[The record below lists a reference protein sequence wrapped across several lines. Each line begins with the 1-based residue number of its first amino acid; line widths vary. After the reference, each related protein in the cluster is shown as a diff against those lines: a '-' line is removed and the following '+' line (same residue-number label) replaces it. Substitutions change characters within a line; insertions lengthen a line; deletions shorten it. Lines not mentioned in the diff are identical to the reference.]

1 MGVPTVMNDLGFL
14 AKKCR
19 RKPTNLSI
27 REDIMSAVKALGLNA
42 SQVAERALV
51 EALRQAAAAAWVE
64 DNVEAIAAH
73 NERVDRTGLYNVGL
87 RRF

>member
-1 MGVPTVMNDLGFL
+1 MPTVMNDLGFL

-27 REDIMSAVKALGLNA
+27 REDVMAAVKALGLNA